1 MRARQRST
9 STRVL
14 AWRGAAAGALAGT
27 DALGPALA
35 GFLPGWPPPGSR

>member
-9 STRVL
+9 STRVR
-14 AWRGAAAGALAGT
+14 RGAAAGALAGT

-35 GFLPGWPPPGSR
+35 GFLPGWPPPGAR